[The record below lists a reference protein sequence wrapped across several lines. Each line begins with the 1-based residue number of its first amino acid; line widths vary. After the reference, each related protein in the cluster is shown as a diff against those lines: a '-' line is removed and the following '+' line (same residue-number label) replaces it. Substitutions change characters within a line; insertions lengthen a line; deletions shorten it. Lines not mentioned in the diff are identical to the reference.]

1 MPEPFEL
8 TVAEAAEKI
17 RSGELTS
24 VGLVESLLQ
33 RNDRLEPALN
43 AWVTLDREE
52 LLNNARDRDTELS
65 KTGPKGP
72 LHGVPMGFKDI
83 FYTAGIKTTAC
94 SKIYADFVPT
104 YDATCVAR
112 LKEAG
117 AVTMGKLVTTEFACT
132 DTKPL
137 EPGAYPRGLQQR
149 FRRIGSCAN
158 MPCSTGQPD
167 SGFYVQARVL

>member
-52 LLNNARDRDTELS
+52 LLNNARDSDTELS

-117 AVTMGKLVTTEFACT
+117 A
-132 DTKPL
+132 
-137 EPGAYPRGLQQR
+137 
-149 FRRIGSCAN
+149 I
-158 MPCSTGQPD
+158 
-167 SGFYVQARVL
+167 